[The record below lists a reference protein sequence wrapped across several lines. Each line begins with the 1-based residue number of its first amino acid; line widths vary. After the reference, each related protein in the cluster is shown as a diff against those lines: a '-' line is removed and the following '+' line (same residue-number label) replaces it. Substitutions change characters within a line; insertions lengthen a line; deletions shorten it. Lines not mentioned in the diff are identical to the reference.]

1 MGSVIARIIR
11 VLPDLIVMVAALAG
25 QLFSAW
31 WGWRHMARYPDPAR
45 RRARS
50 AIAAACGISTAV
62 LLFGV
67 LLRFDRVLRH
77 FPKGDWHAWTRG
89 VIIAWMLV
97 SLSWLLGFAIVRW
110 LAKRSAAPHSATRR
124 HFLRTAHAAAFAAPP
139 AVVGA
144 MFVQRNRIELREH
157 KIEIPGLPPALD
169 GLRLV
174 QLTDI
179 HMGPFLSRRDLKRAV
194 AMANE
199 TRAHVAL
206 VTGDLITNSGDPLDD
221 CLDALAALRAEAGVF
236 GCLGNHEQ
244 YADAQ
249 DYSEREGARRGL
261 RFLRQTAAPLRFGN
275 ATLNLAGV
283 DYQRLRQPYLVGA
296 EKMIQPEAFNLLLSH
311 NPDVFP
317 VAARQGFP
325 LTISGHTHGGQVR
338 VEILSADLNM
348 ARFYTPYVDGLYRQ
362 DAASIFVSRGIG
374 TIGIPARF
382 GAPPEVSLLTLKRV

>member
-1 MGSVIARIIR
+1 MI
-11 VLPDLIVMVAALAG
+11 AALAG
-25 QLFSAW
+25 QLVSAW
-31 WGWRHMARYPDPAR
+31 WGWRHVARYPDR
-45 RRARS
+45 MRGRVRA
-50 AIAAACGISTAV
+50 AITAALGASILV
-62 LLFGV
+62 LVFGF
-67 LLRFDRVLRH
+67 LLRFERVLRYV
-77 FPKGDWHAWTRG
+77 PAGDWRAWTRG
-89 VIIAWMLV
+89 FIMAWMLV
-97 SLSWLLGFAIVRW
+97 SVGWLLGFAIVRR
-110 LAKRSAAPHSATRR
+110 LAKRGASPHSVTRR
-124 HFLRTAHAAAFAAPP
+124 HFLRTAHAAAFVAPP
-139 AVVGA
+139 AVLGA
-144 MFVQRNRIELREH
+144 MFIQRNRVELREH
-157 KIEIPGLPPALD
+157 KLEIPNLPAGLD
-169 GLRLV
+169 GVRLV

-179 HMGPFLSRRDLKRAV
+179 HMGPFLSRRDLEHAV

-206 VTGDLITNSGDPLDD
+206 VTGDLITNRGDPLDA
-221 CLDALAALRAEAGVF
+221 CLDALAALRAEAGIF

-244 YADAQ
+244 YAGAQ
-249 DYSEREGARRGL
+249 DYSETEGARRGL
-261 RFLRQTAAPLRFGN
+261 RFLRGTAAPLRFAN

-283 DYQRLRQPYLVGA
+283 DYQRLREPYLVGA
-296 EKMIQPEAFNLLLSH
+296 EKMLQPGAFNVLLSH

-382 GAPPEVSLLTLKRV
+382 GAPPEVSLLTLTRG